1 MLSRGCGGLEACL
14 VGRSTDSKEAGTRVE
29 TAKYPLLGEGRI
41 LAHRDPNEAS
51 ELALGAGGHDGCF
64 LFAGEENEAQR
75 LSDLPKITVLV
86 TGFSD
91 SGDHALDLETT
102 LPLCSPVAQV
112 ID

>member
-14 VGRSTDSKEAGTRVE
+14 VGRSMDAKEAGTRAE
-29 TAKYPLLGEGRI
+29 MAKYPLLGEGRI

-51 ELALGAGGHDGCF
+51 EPALGAGGHDGCF

-75 LSDLPKITVLV
+75 LSDVPKITVLL
-86 TGFSD
+86 TSFSD